1 MLKLTPPLTVIEANL
16 FDPSFAM
23 LRRWSA
29 ESGARLSSADSV
41 SPVAEPDR
49 QELIRDWNE
58 CQAAIPHPP
67 AATSPCPMP
76 ASLVAKIR
84 QRIASQDR
92 APPLQPAPGLIV
104 RIDRPIGPQGS
115 LDWEMPQPLAV
126 LLAGPTEERDLW
138 QGWLMAWET
147 DYASDGDLILDDQDD
162 PHDPLAAMVQVWN
175 PLQLYWPAASA
186 VLGQLQPERLAAV
199 RDLALEMSKTSPEPG
214 TGRAGTLVQ
223 RATSGGHLVLT
234 GMPLVDADDP
244 RWRYREFY
252 FAAAD
257 LVRNMAR
264 QSVSAHLPRPW
275 WQSLLNA
282 FQEGTRA
289 AGLGLTPMPIAALGP
304 AELEVERLEV
314 ERAASWQLADWLACR
329 LIPGATGDSVRLQ
342 LRLLQSEPL
351 LVGLQRGERV
361 RQQARLTPEMPET
374 ALIAGADQG
383 LTFFIRDAT
392 GATLF
397 ALPLRDD
404 HG

>member
-1 MLKLTPPLTVIEANL
+1 MLKLTPPLTVIEASL
-16 FDPSFAM
+16 FDPSFSM
-23 LRRWSA
+23 LRRWS
-29 ESGARLSSADSV
+29 EEPDARLPSADPV
-41 SPVAEPDR
+41 SPLVEPDR
-49 QELIRDWNE
+49 EELIRDWNQ
-58 CQAAIPHPP
+58 CQAAIAHPP
-67 AATSPCPMP
+67 AATALCPMP
-76 ASLVAKIR
+76 ASLAAKIR
-84 QRIASQDR
+84 QRLASQDR

-104 RIDRPIGPQGS
+104 RIDRPMGPQGS
-115 LDWEMPQPLAV
+115 LDWEMPQPLTV
-126 LLAGPTEERDLW
+126 LLAGPTEQRDLW

-147 DYASDGDLILDDQDD
+147 DYASDCDLILDDQDA

-199 RDLALEMSKTSPEPG
+199 RDLALEMSTTSPEPG

-244 RWRYREFY
+244 RWRYRELY

-257 LVRNMAR
+257 LLRDMAR
-264 QSVSAHLPRPW
+264 QSVSADLTRPW
-275 WQSLLNA
+275 WKSLFNA

-289 AGLGLTPMPIAALGP
+289 AGLRLTPMPIAALGP
-304 AELEVERLEV
+304 AELEAES
-314 ERAASWQLADWLACR
+314 AASWQLADWILCR

-392 GATLF
+392 GETLF